1 MLAKY
6 QEGEEGMNRG
16 ERGEGCPNLL
26 PELITVKLLLGYQC
40 KYLAHFSTNLNR
52 PNSLLGGGGEAKG
65 GKRQVLGLLHRIGTK
80 RTYIQQYLTEVDHA
94 RVADIKFCV
103 LFFFPLLV

>member
-6 QEGEEGMNRG
+6 RGGEEGMNVV

-26 PELITVKLLLGYQC
+26 PELIKVKLLLGYQC

-52 PNSLLGGGGEAKG
+52 PNSLLGWGGGARG
-65 GKRQVLGLLHRIGTK
+65 GRGK
-80 RTYIQQYLTEVDHA
+80 
-94 RVADIKFCV
+94 
-103 LFFFPLLV
+103 P